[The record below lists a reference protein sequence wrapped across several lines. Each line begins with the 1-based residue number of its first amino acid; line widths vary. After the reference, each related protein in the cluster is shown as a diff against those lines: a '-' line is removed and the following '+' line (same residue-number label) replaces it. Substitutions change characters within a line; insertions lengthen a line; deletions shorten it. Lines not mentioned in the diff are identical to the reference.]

1 MSYDDY
7 LPDSVEDDG
16 LTEAEMEFLADE
28 ESAYEPGY
36 AVPSYGPP
44 AYEPGYAAQPY
55 APPPGWYAPQQAAP
69 FQAQLPAGT
78 PQAVAAYAAARLSC
92 QATYEQAQAAVREA
106 LQAGLLQ
113 VAQWVADTWRTQATD
128 CAQTPQSSSMVQMP
142 AALIEQGPMR
152 LAPIIRDAVGPVD
165 QTAATYSR
173 ARGAS
178 TGSGAAAAQPRAAVT
193 ATGRPKAAPAR
204 PAPTKPAAPHP
215 ATRPIVR
222 PTILSMP
229 KTRR

>member
-1 MSYDDY
+1 VSYDDY
-7 LPDSVEDDG
+7 LPDSAEDDS
-16 LTEAEMEFLADE
+16 LTEAEMEFLSE
-28 ESAYEPGY
+28 EEAYEPGY
-36 AVPSYGPP
+36 ALPSYAPP

-55 APPPGWYAPQQAAP
+55 APPPGWYAPQPYAP

-128 CAQTPQSSSMVQMP
+128 CAQTPESSSMVQMP
-142 AALIEQGPMR
+142 AALVEQGPMR
-152 LAPIIRDAVGPVD
+152 LAPIMRDAVRPAD
-165 QTAATYSR
+165 QAAATYSR

-193 ATGRPKAAPAR
+193 ATGRPTAVR
-204 PAPTKPAAPHP
+204 PRPTKPAAPQP

-222 PTILSMP
+222 PTIRPTP